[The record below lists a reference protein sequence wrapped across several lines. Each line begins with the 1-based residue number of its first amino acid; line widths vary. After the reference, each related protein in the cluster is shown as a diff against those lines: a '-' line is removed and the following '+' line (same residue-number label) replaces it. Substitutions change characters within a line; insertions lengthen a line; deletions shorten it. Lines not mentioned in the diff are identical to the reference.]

1 MISDKHK
8 DTTFSTPFFHY
19 QYACRWNASLS
30 SEPSEKNRKALS
42 AIPGIKKAF
51 VNLLIETLLAA
62 PKSFRLSGIRLINLD
77 SAEPAQ
83 RALSTARIKINKRK
97 TSAKLTSQ

>member
-1 MISDKHK
+1 M
-8 DTTFSTPFFHY
+8 
-19 QYACRWNASLS
+19 
-30 SEPSEKNRKALS
+30 S

-51 VNLLIETLLAA
+51 VNFLIETLLAA

-97 TSAKLTSQ
+97 MSAKITLRKPSAKPSLLELCRGGEMPAKLTSQ

>member
-8 DTTFSTPFFHY
+8 DTTFSSPLNHY
-19 QYACRWNASLS
+19 QYAC
-30 SEPSEKNRKALS
+30 RKALS

-51 VNLLIETLLAA
+51 VNFLIETLLAA

>member
-1 MISDKHK
+1 MERELVER
-8 DTTFSTPFFHY
+8 TFWKN
-19 QYACRWNASLS
+19 RKER
-30 SEPSEKNRKALS
+30 EPVERTFWGNRKALS

-51 VNLLIETLLAA
+51 VNFLIETLLAA